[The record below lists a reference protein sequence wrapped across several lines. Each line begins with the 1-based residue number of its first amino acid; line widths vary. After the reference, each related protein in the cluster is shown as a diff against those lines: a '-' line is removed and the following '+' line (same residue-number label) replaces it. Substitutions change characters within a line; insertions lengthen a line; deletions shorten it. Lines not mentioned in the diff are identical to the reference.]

1 MNTTWKWKLGMLAI
15 AALVA
20 RPAIGSADC
29 RAASPD
35 YTIALLEL
43 YTSEGCDSCPPAD
56 RWFSALDLGATPPRV
71 AALAFHV
78 DYWDRLGWHDRF
90 DSSAF
95 TQRQYEQM
103 QRHDTAFVYT
113 PQVLL
118 QGTDFASW
126 RSAPQPTRALAAI
139 NARPARATI
148 ELAAAPGHHAVVAID
163 VHVRVPQ
170 MADRDHAVVAVAL
183 VQSGLA
189 SDVKSG
195 ENAGKHLV
203 HDHVVRAWRSGLAV
217 GASGELRQRVEL
229 PLPADSGPMQIVAWA
244 EDSANG
250 DVLQA
255 LTLALCER

>member
-1 MNTTWKWKLGMLAI
+1 MITTWKWHLGMLAV
-15 AALVA
+15 AAILA
-20 RPAIGSADC
+20 RSAMGGTAC
-29 RAASPD
+29 RAASPE

-56 RWFSALDLGATPPRV
+56 RWFSALDLGAAQPRA

-78 DYWDRLGWHDRF
+78 DYWDHLGWRDRF

-118 QGTDFASW
+118 QGNDFAW
-126 RSAPQPTRALAAI
+126 RGTHQPTRALAAI

-148 ELAAAPGHHAVVAID
+148 ELAAAPTERKSVAID

-170 MADRDHAVVAVAL
+170 AADRGHAVVAMAL
-183 VQSGLA
+183 VQSELA
-189 SDVKSG
+189 SDVKAG
-195 ENAGKHLV
+195 ENTGKHLV

-217 GASGELRQRVEL
+217 GATGELQQRVEL
-229 PLPADSGPMQIVAWA
+229 PLPDEHGPLAVVAWA
-244 EDSANG
+244 EDAANG

-255 LTLALCER
+255 LSLALCEH